1 MMQTNSDSSNNAT
14 PPSLDGLDELM
25 TLQIMS
31 GGGGRS
37 NNMPTQTTQPNNVD
51 GTVGAFRNPI
61 NNSNHDIHP
70 PTFAATAGGS
80 TVRTNSMGI
89 NTSIPTHH
97 QGGGHNTTLLSN
109 SQVIRVKTG
118 EPTSYSSHVSQLQR
132 PPLNNGGDNQSEIA
146 RTSSEPMLNTMLPLP
161 LFMESIDGQES
172 QDFPT
177 SSKGFSTSNNINR
190 RNSEPASNIF
200 EEVFDQLY
208 NNSNS
213 LPLDDI
219 FADGYHSPP
228 PEPASLGITKRPSI
242 DLPRPSRRRSLS
254 EPSSFDPFGVPESI
268 VPVDSAIT
276 TMTEGEMNLHKQQTS
291 RTHLLNATTF
301 AVPTKA
307 GDSSRGSGDALT
319 KQRNNKQSFKRSRSA
334 DPMQMQDILDRK
346 NEMQD
351 ILDRKNEWNVSTS
364 SNNSQ
369 NGDQDEFFSL
379 LSPQERQQLE
389 RLGIYSNETQHKRRR
404 SEPLLTEE
412 FLRNYNEMEG
422 SKGGSAQKNE
432 TNLNASFSSAPLP
445 DITPLP
451 STDLGRT
458 SSDMIQMILGIKR
471 DESAQQNTNTL
482 PHLNTTNSINDN
494 AGSNPSVPMSDLHH
508 LNTMA
513 STSNSAGN
521 ASIASANA
529 VPNFGTS
536 QVIEQKLPKSSHH
549 LLQPITTK
557 QVQKQGLQHNVNTMN
572 LSQMSQ
578 LYADP
583 IQTNTPNTPLA
594 APQAQISSMSQL
606 FADRI
611 QTNTLNTPLAAPQA
625 QIGSIQQPPNDILSV
640 PSNEDEYINMVAAI
654 KETQMN
660 LQTLHPIVAQ
670 QQDRQGIEHF
680 AKALELTATCTQFV
694 LISQFQTAQSLLNQA
709 WLHIKII
716 ENRLASP
723 GPVGPLSSASASL
736 ANDPSLLDCPS
747 GPLRLPTQKAK
758 VRKKKKSQKPLEKE
772 VVPELMELPPPS
784 KDDPEIIMTR
794 LNALMERTLLSQK
807 QLQNY
812 DKQNGLPRSHSQTMV
827 NSNRSRKQLQK
838 GVILKKWD
846 GKPLISGSGKEDLNN
861 DAEHG
866 KDEQGLA
873 TNDTKSEEESNL
885 ETAV

>member
-14 PPSLDGLDELM
+14 PPSLDGLDTLM

-37 NNMPTQTTQPNNVD
+37 NNNNVRNMPTQD
-51 GTVGAFRNPI
+51 GTVASFRNPI
-61 NNSNHDIHP
+61 NNNNHNINP

-80 TVRTNSMGI
+80 TVSTNFMGI
-89 NTSIPTHH
+89 NANTSIPTHH
-97 QGGGHNTTLLSN
+97 QDGQSVTTPYTSGGHNTTLLN
-109 SQVIRVKTG
+109 SQVIEVKTG
-118 EPTSYSSHVSQLQR
+118 EPTSYFSHVSQLQR

-146 RTSSEPMLNTMLPLP
+146 RSSSEPMLNLNTMLPLP
-161 LFMESIDGQES
+161 FMESINGQES

-177 SSKGFSTSNNINR
+177 SSNGFSTSNNNR
-190 RNSEPASNIF
+190 RNSEPASNAF
-200 EEVFDQLY
+200 DEVFDQLY
-208 NNSNS
+208 NNSS
-213 LPLDDI
+213 PLDDI
-219 FADGYHSPP
+219 FAYGYHSPP
-228 PEPASLGITKRPSI
+228 PEPSSSGITKRPSI
-242 DLPRPSRRRSLS
+242 DLALPSRRRTLS
-254 EPSSFDPFGVPESI
+254 EPSSFDLFGVPEPI
-268 VPVDSAIT
+268 IPVDSAIT
-276 TMTEGEMNLHKQQTS
+276 TMTEGEMNLQQPQTS
-291 RTHLLNATTF
+291 RSHLLNATSF
-301 AVPTKA
+301 AVPTKT
-307 GDSSRGSGDALT
+307 GESSGGSDDAL

-334 DPMQMQDILDRK
+334 DPMQMQDIVDR
-346 NEMQD
+346 
-351 ILDRKNEWNVSTS
+351 RNEWNVSAT
-364 SNNSQ
+364 SNNPQ
-369 NGDQDEFFSL
+369 NGDQDEFFRL

-451 STDLGRT
+451 GTDLDRT
-458 SSDMIQMILGIKR
+458 SSDMIQMILGIKQNGSV
-471 DESAQQNTNTL
+471 EQNTNAL
-482 PHLNTTNSINDN
+482 PHLNTTNNINNN
-494 AGSNPSVPMSDLHH
+494 AGSTPSVPMSDLHH

-513 STSNSAGN
+513 SISNSAGN
-521 ASIASANA
+521 ASIAPANA

-536 QVIEQKLPKSSHH
+536 QVIEQKLPKSCHH
-549 LLQPITTK
+549 LQPITTK
-557 QVQKQGLQHNVNTMN
+557 QVQQQDLQHNVNTMN
-572 LSQMSQ
+572 LRQMSQ
-578 LYADP
+578 LYAYP
-583 IQTNTPNTPLA
+583 
-594 APQAQISSMSQL
+594 
-606 FADRI
+606 I

-625 QIGSIQQPPNDILSV
+625 QIGSVQQPPNDTLPV
-640 PSNEDEYINMVAAI
+640 PSNENEYINMVAAI

-670 QQDRQGIEHF
+670 QQDRQGIENF

-694 LISQFQTAQSLLNQA
+694 LTSQFQTAQSLLNQA

-723 GPVGPLSSASASL
+723 GPVGPLSASL
-736 ANDPSLLDCPS
+736 ANDPSSEPLSDCPS

-758 VRKKKKSQKPLEKE
+758 VRKKKKPQKPLEKE

-784 KDDPEIIMTR
+784 KDDPDIIMTR
-794 LNALMERTLLSQK
+794 LNALMERTLMSQK

-846 GKPLISGSGKEDLNN
+846 GKPLISGTGKEDLNN
-861 DAEHG
+861 DVEHG
-866 KDEQGLA
+866 KDDEQGLA
-873 TNDTKSEEESNL
+873 TNDTKSEDGESNL
-885 ETAV
+885 ETAVLSGGNSFGAATSQSEKDIVLKRE

>member
-1 MMQTNSDSSNNAT
+1 MMQTNSDSNNNAT
-14 PPSLDGLDELM
+14 PPSLDGLDTLM

-37 NNMPTQTTQPNNVD
+37 NNNNVRNMPTQD
-51 GTVGAFRNPI
+51 GSVASAFRNPI
-61 NNSNHDIHP
+61 NNNNHNINP

-80 TVRTNSMGI
+80 TA

-97 QGGGHNTTLLSN
+97 QDVQSVTTPYITSGGHNTTLLN
-109 SQVIRVKTG
+109 SRVIEVKTG
-118 EPTSYSSHVSQLQR
+118 EPTSYLSHVSQL
-132 PPLNNGGDNQSEIA
+132 PLNNGGDNQSEIA
-146 RTSSEPMLNTMLPLP
+146 RSSSEPMLNTMLPLP
-161 LFMESIDGQES
+161 FMESINGQES

-177 SSKGFSTSNNINR
+177 SSKAFSTSNNNNR
-190 RNSEPASNIF
+190 RNSEPASNAF
-200 EEVFDQLY
+200 DEVFDQLY
-208 NNSNS
+208 NDNSVTY
-213 LPLDDI
+213 LDDI

-228 PEPASLGITKRPSI
+228 LEPASLGITKRPSI
-242 DLPRPSRRRSLS
+242 DLALPSRRRTLS
-254 EPSSFDPFGVPESI
+254 EPSSFDLFGVPEPI

-276 TMTEGEMNLHKQQTS
+276 TMEGEMNLHKPQTS
-291 RTHLLNATTF
+291 RPHLLNATSF
-301 AVPTKA
+301 AVPTKT
-307 GDSSRGSGDALT
+307 GESFGGSDDALT

-334 DPMQMQDILDRK
+334 DPMQMQDIVDR
-346 NEMQD
+346 
-351 ILDRKNEWNVSTS
+351 RNEWNTS
-364 SNNSQ
+364 ATSNNPQ
-369 NGDQDEFFSL
+369 NGDQDEFFRL

-422 SKGGSAQKNE
+422 SKGGSAQN
-432 TNLNASFSSAPLP
+432 APLP

-451 STDLGRT
+451 GTDFDRT
-458 SSDMIQMILGIKR
+458 ASDMIQMILGIKR
-471 DESAQQNTNTL
+471 NESSQQNTNTL

-494 AGSNPSVPMSDLHH
+494 VGSTPSVPMSDLPH

-521 ASIASANA
+521 ASIAPANA

-536 QVIEQKLPKSSHH
+536 QVIEQKLPKSCHH
-549 LLQPITTK
+549 SLQPITTT
-557 QVQKQGLQHNVNTMN
+557 QVQQQDLQHNVNTMN

-583 IQTNTPNTPLA
+583 IQTNTLSTPLA
-594 APQAQISSMSQL
+594 A
-606 FADRI
+606 R
-611 QTNTLNTPLAAPQA
+611 QA

-670 QQDRQGIEHF
+670 QQDRQGIENF

-723 GPVGPLSSASASL
+723 GPVGPLSASASL
-736 ANDPSLLDCPS
+736 ANDPSSEPLLGCPS

-758 VRKKKKSQKPLEKE
+758 VRKKKKPQKPLEKE

-794 LNALMERTLLSQK
+794 LNALMERTLMSQK

-812 DKQNGLPRSHSQTMV
+812 DKANGLPRSHSQTMV

-846 GKPLISGSGKEDLNN
+846 GKPLISGTGEEDLNN
-861 DAEHG
+861 DVEHG

-873 TNDTKSEEESNL
+873 TNDTKSEDGESNL
-885 ETAV
+885 ETAVLSGGNSFGAATSQSEKDSSFEDSQTTSEQG